1 MLHVL
6 RLLGATRL
14 TRLPWRKRRH
24 QETEANE
31 RLLETGGAACILSG
45 FDLHGQI
52 DALGSREEYVK

>member
-1 MLHVL
+1 LDAGYLMLHVL

-31 RLLETGGAACILSG
+31 RLLETGGARLLENG
-45 FDLHGQI
+45 GYRLLENQP
-52 DALGSREEYVK
+52 